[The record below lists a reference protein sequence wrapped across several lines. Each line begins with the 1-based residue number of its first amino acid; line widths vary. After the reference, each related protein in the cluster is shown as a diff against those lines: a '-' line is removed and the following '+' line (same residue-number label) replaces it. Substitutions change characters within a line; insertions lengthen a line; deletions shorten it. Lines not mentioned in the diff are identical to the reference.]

1 MAKVIDIKTLRD
13 EKVKLTKE
21 FDELRENIIKLEAAT
36 GTQKSNLNA
45 LSGAI
50 QQIDILLQK
59 IDPKI
64 EEVKDK
70 TIADAS
76 ALSGG
81 K

>member
-21 FDELRENIIKLEAAT
+21 FDELRENIIKLETAT

-50 QQIDILLQK
+50 QQIDILLNK

-76 ALSGG
+76 DLSGG